1 MRRGV
6 EVITTKYEA
15 IAATAASS
23 DLGTMARRMGLKREG
38 GIGFGIGGMGGG
50 FGAVSGDD
58 DDHDGVIIGQK
69 QPTDR
74 PTKE

>member
-1 MRRGV
+1 
-6 EVITTKYEA
+6 
-15 IAATAASS
+15 
-23 DLGTMARRMGLKREG
+23 MARRMGLKREG